1 MIEIVIKY
9 DAGKFLVYEP
19 TTDTLMAC
27 TNLTEALTALND
39 FLKSS
44 GMSNVDILENPNIS
58 YHIDS
63 HTMKSIVEGN
73 VNLLKRLNQ
82 APSGFMISEK
92 RFGVSNDKGSK
103 NSGTTLSGATGF
115 SKSMKKFGGNK
126 NL

>member
-44 GMSNVDILENPNIS
+44 GMSNVDILENPDIS

-92 RFGVSNDKGSK
+92 RFGVGDKNKTSR
-103 NSGTTLSGATGF
+103 TTLSGATGF

-126 NL
+126 KL